1 MTKNVGKI
9 RSSLGLSLTH
19 SQMTLLAFL
28 IISPCQGFQMNE
40 DVVLPNWVS
49 QMWCKHFQEKILV
62 RLLLVTLEAW
72 HLLDPTWFVVPYKR
86 FLFKDPEI
94 VFPVANFQ
102 YRRTD
107 LSSPLVIQTMQHT
120 IWIHTTRKDQ
130 ANQRRAKHLEFARQR
145 GKTFNFSSCRG
156 N

>member
-49 QMWCKHFQEKILV
+49 QMWCKDFQEKILV
-62 RLLLVTLEAW
+62 RLLLVTLEA
-72 HLLDPTWFVVPYKR
+72 
-86 FLFKDPEI
+86 
-94 VFPVANFQ
+94 
-102 YRRTD
+102 
-107 LSSPLVIQTMQHT
+107 
-120 IWIHTTRKDQ
+120 
-130 ANQRRAKHLEFARQR
+130 
-145 GKTFNFSSCRG
+145 
-156 N
+156 